1 MSASAIPADLL
12 ARIRRGTVIPAMPL
26 ALNAERQLDLRHQ
39 RAVVRY
45 YMDSG
50 AGGLAVG
57 VHTTQFEI
65 RDPKHNLF
73 ETVLRLG

>member
-65 RDPKHNLF
+65 RDPQAQPL
-73 ETVLRLG
+73 